1 MNIASCRSWLNVH
14 SNVHLTLLTSFLASF
29 KRYVVYMTNTL
40 LIHYI
45 SHVKMQLNDAMKS
58 IDLVSG
64 TYNYSLADT
73 NRYCQ
78 NNIDTDTG
86 IGISIGTSLQKS
98 NCA

>member
-1 MNIASCRSWLNVH
+1 
-14 SNVHLTLLTSFLASF
+14 
-29 KRYVVYMTNTL
+29 
-40 LIHYI
+40 
-45 SHVKMQLNDAMKS
+45 MQLNDAIKC

-64 TYNYSLADT
+64 TYSLADT

-86 IGISIGTSLQKS
+86 IGISIGTSLQKT